1 MLAPLGKWL
10 ITAGAIMVLAGLV
23 FWGLGRLTWF
33 GHLPGDIYYRRGNLT
48 FYFPLA
54 TCILLSVIVSLL
66 LMLFRR

>member
-10 ITAGAIMVLAGLV
+10 VAMGLLMALAGLV
-23 FWGLGRLTWF
+23 LWGLGSLGWF
-33 GHLPGDIYYRRGNLT
+33 GHLPGDLYYRRGNVT

-54 TCILLSVIVSLL
+54 TCILLSIIVSLL